1 MSALSVIRGGV
12 IGILAVV
19 VPSVTLGIG
28 VVFIIRGL
36 GPYLGML
43 GLTLLLVGG
52 LAWGCVRVA
61 HFPARFAIFLTTLPF
76 AVLVLLTLS
85 ALITGNPGGFAIG
98 LGNLALAVLIAWGGT
113 RLARR

>member
-1 MSALSVIRGGV
+1 MLSVIRRGV

-19 VPSVTLGIG
+19 VPAIALGIA

-43 GLTLLLVGG
+43 GITLVLVGG
-52 LAWGCVRVA
+52 LAWTCVRVA
-61 HFPARFAIFLTTLPF
+61 HVPPRLAIFLTTLPF
-76 AVLVLLTLS
+76 GVLLLLTLS
-85 ALITGNPGGFAIG
+85 ALVTGNPGGFVIG
-98 LGNLALAVLIAWGGT
+98 LGNLALAVFVAWGGT